1 MDNYVYR
8 NFTRE
13 SLGKAYDNTSAVK
26 NSSEILEGFNARSA
40 EISKQFQDTMNL
52 HYGMDSRERIDY
64 FSCGKQ
70 DAPLFVFIQ
79 YITLSGN
86 PFLIVSITASLFES
100 L

>member
-64 FSCGKQ
+64 FSCGKK
-70 DAPLFVFIQ
+70 DAPLFVFIHGGYWQ
-79 YITLSGN
+79 MRCKDT
-86 PFLIVSITASLFES
+86 FRF
-100 L
+100 